1 MPAQTTHKAR
11 IASHTP
17 GRLRVK
23 VARGKP
29 DAAAMRRIKAGL
41 EARPGIAGVG
51 VNPANGSITVHYD
64 PKHHSTAGILG
75 VLEDVDV
82 LVDSLTDIPGL
93 ETQALTV
100 GEAIGDLNARLS
112 RRVGWPIDL
121 RVVLP
126 LLFVGA
132 GTWSILRHG
141 LMLGK
146 VPGWML
152 LWLGFDLFVKTHPPD
167 RAGTARPADTGE
179 T

>member
-1 MPAQTTHKAR
+1 MPAKAPHHAR

-23 VARGKP
+23 LARNRS
-29 DAAAMRRIKAGL
+29 DSATLDRIKTDL
-41 EARPGIAGVG
+41 EACPGVAGVG
-51 VNPANGSITVHYD
+51 VNPASGSLTVRYD
-64 PKHHSTAGILG
+64 PKRHSTAGILG

-82 LVDSLTDIPGL
+82 LIDSLTDIPGL
-93 ETQALTV
+93 ATHTPSV
-100 GEAIGDLNARLS
+100 GVAIDDLSARLS
-112 RRVGWPIDL
+112 RRLGFPIDL

-141 LMLGK
+141 LMLNK

-152 LWLGFDLFVKTHPPD
+152 LWLGFDLFVKAHPSD
-167 RAGTARPADTGE
+167 RARSGE
-179 T
+179 P